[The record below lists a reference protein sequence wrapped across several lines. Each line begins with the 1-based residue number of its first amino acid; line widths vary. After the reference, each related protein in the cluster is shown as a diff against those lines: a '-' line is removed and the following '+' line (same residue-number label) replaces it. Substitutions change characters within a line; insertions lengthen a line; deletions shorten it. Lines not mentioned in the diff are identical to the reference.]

1 MKILSKVNDSML
13 YLRASNDLAKAN
25 LRKEAVAQNINPNR
39 LIFAKKLDYPLYIE
53 SLNLMDLSLDTF
65 PFNGVS
71 SSCDSLWSGLP
82 VLTLMGESFTSR
94 ASSSLLS
101 SVELNSLITHSI
113 DDYEKLAIDFGNNPN
128 KLKKLREKIVNKPLL
143 NLYNMN
149 KYTKKIEDGYQKIY
163 ARCQANLP
171 PAHI

>member
-1 MKILSKVNDSML
+1 MKILSKVNGSML
-13 YLRASNDLAKAN
+13 YLRADSNFAKAN
-25 LRKEAVAQNINPNR
+25 LKKEAVAQNVDPDR
-39 LIFAKKLDYPLYIE
+39 LIFGERLDYPLYIE
-53 SLNLMDLSLDTF
+53 ILNLMDLSLDTF

-128 KLKKLREKIVNKPLL
+128 KLKKLREKIVNKSLL
-143 NLYNMN
+143 DLYNMN
-149 KYTKKIEDGYQKIY
+149 KYTKQIEDGYQKIY
-163 ARCQANLP
+163 NRCQSNLP
-171 PAHI
+171 PTHI

>member
-1 MKILSKVNDSML
+1 
-13 YLRASNDLAKAN
+13 
-25 LRKEAVAQNINPNR
+25 
-39 LIFAKKLDYPLYIE
+39 
-53 SLNLMDLSLDTF
+53 MDLSLDTY

-113 DDYEKLAIDFGNNPN
+113 DDYEKLAIDLGNNPN
-128 KLKKLREKIVNKPLL
+128 KLKKLREKIVNKSLL
-143 NLYNMN
+143 DLYNMN
-149 KYTKKIEDGYQKIY
+149 KYTKQIEDGYQKIY
-163 ARCQANLP
+163 NRCQSNLP
-171 PAHI
+171 PTHT